1 MGNWVLYAATVLI
14 WGTSWLGIKFQLGLV
29 APEVSVAYRFAIAA
43 VLMLAMCLATG
54 RSLRF
59 SRRTHIFLALQGVP
73 MFSINYMIFY
83 VASAYLTS
91 GLVAVTFSTIV
102 AMNIVLGAL
111 FLGLPIRPRAVL
123 GAALGML
130 GLGLVFWHDLAG
142 FESSIANLT
151 GLALALLAT
160 SFASLGNIAA
170 VRNHQAGVPVLQGTA
185 IGMAYGAVFT
195 LLTCLARGLPFAFD
209 PSPLYVGALVYLAV
223 FATVV
228 AFLCYLTLLGR
239 IGPDRGAYASVLLP
253 VVALALSTVFEGY
266 AWTWTAIAGVAL
278 VIAGNVIMLAR
289 FARAQSVS
297 VRS

>member
-1 MGNWVLYAATVLI
+1 MGNWVLYGATVLI
-14 WGTSWLGIKFQLGLV
+14 WGSSWLGIKFQLGLV
-29 APEVSVAYRFAIAA
+29 APEVSVAYRFVIAA
-43 VLMLAMCLATG
+43 ALLLGICLASG

-59 SRRTHIFLALQGVP
+59 SGRTHMFLALQGVP

-83 VASAYLTS
+83 VASDYLTS
-91 GLVAVTFSTIV
+91 GLVAVTFSSIV

-130 GLGLVFWHDLAG
+130 GLGLVFWRDLAG
-142 FESSIANLT
+142 FESSVAGLA

-170 VRNHQAGVPVLQGTA
+170 VRNHKAGVPVLQGTA
-185 IGMAYGAVFT
+185 IGMVYGAAFT
-195 LLTCLARGLPFAFD
+195 LITCLARGLPFAFD
-209 PSPLYVGALVYLAV
+209 PSPLYIGVLVYLAV
-223 FATVV
+223 LATVV

-239 IGPDRGAYASVLLP
+239 IGPDRAAYASVLLP

-266 AWTWTAIAGVAL
+266 TWTWTAIAGLAL
-278 VIAGNVIMLAR
+278 VVAGNAIMLAK
-289 FARAQSVS
+289 FARSEPAPVES
-297 VRS
+297 